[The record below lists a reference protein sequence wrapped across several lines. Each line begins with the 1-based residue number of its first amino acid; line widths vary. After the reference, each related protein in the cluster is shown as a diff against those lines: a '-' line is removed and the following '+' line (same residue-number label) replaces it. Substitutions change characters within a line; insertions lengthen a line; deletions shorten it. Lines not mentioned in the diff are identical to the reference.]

1 MLQIHKHLNILQ
13 NINEEYNPNF
23 KLSKTQKC
31 STVNKGKGGK
41 DCGKNALKN

>member
-31 STVNKGKGGK
+31 SIVNKGKGGRTAEK
-41 DCGKNALKN
+41 MP